1 MRETLVIRFAA
12 FPAPGVDYIVTDE
25 AGALVGAVKQG
36 SLTEAAIETSGRR
49 VVVLV
54 PAADLLL
61 TQVAIPSSNRQRV
74 RKALPYALEDLLAQ
88 DIEDLHFALGSRSDD
103 GHWPVAV
110 TARARMEYWLEQL
123 REAGIHPDRVL
134 PEPLALPF
142 KPGGVSLLFED
153 GRVLLRDQVCS
164 AQALSVDA
172 LADVLALLA
181 GRAEGAPPL
190 QVWHCAGEL
199 PDMSENFAIDMQD
212 GEQGGL
218 AVLAKGVTTIEPSID
233 LLQGAYSRK
242 EHYGQLWRPWR
253 AAAALLLVSVLVGGV
268 QQGLQYR
275 SLKVESNA
283 LKADIAKLYGEI
295 FPGGRLVDAR
305 VQMEQQLKALRR
317 QQGTGQTDFL
327 GLVGKM
333 GGALAAAQGIELIGA
348 NFRDGRLDLE
358 LTANDVQTLDRLKQ
372 ALNET
377 GGLSVDIQSAT
388 AGANQ
393 RVQGRLRVQGTES

>member
-12 FPAPGVDYIVTDE
+12 FPDAGVDFIVTDE
-25 AGALVGAVKQG
+25 VGGLAGAVKHG
-36 SLTEAAIETSGRR
+36 SLTEAAIEASGRR

-61 TQVAIPSSNRQRV
+61 TEVAIPSSNRQRV
-74 RKALPYALEDLLAQ
+74 RKAVPYALEDLLAQ
-88 DIEDLHFALGSRSDD
+88 DVEDLHFALGSRTDD

-110 TARARMEYWLEQL
+110 AARARMEYWLENL
-123 REAGIHPDRVL
+123 REAGILPDRVL
-134 PEPLALPF
+134 PEPLALPLAA
-142 KPGGVSLLFED
+142 GMVSLLVED
-153 GRVLLRDQVCS
+153 GRVLLRDQRCS
-164 AQALSVDA
+164 AQALSTDA
-172 LADVLALLA
+172 LPDILALLA

-199 PDMSENFAIDMQD
+199 PDMSENFTLDMQD
-212 GEQGGL
+212 CEQDGL
-218 AVLAKGVTTIEPSID
+218 GVLAKGAANPEPSID

-242 EHYGQLWRPWR
+242 EHYGQLWKPWR
-253 AAAALLLVSVLVGGV
+253 AAAALLLVSVLVGAV

-275 SLKVESNA
+275 SLRAESA
-283 LKADIAKLYGEI
+283 ELKAGIEKLYLET
-295 FPGGRLVDAR
+295 FPGGRMVDAR

-317 QQGTGQTDFL
+317 AQGAGQTDFL

-333 GGALAAAQGIELIGA
+333 GGALAAAQGIELMGA

-372 ALNET
+372 ALNEG
-377 GGLSVDIQSAT
+377 GGLNVDIQSAT

-393 RVQGRLRVQGTES
+393 RVQGRLRIQGAES